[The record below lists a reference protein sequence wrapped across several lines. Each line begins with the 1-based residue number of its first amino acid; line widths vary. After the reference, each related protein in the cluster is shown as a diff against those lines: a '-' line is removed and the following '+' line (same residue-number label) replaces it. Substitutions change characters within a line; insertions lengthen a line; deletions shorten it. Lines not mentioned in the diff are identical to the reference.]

1 MGNVAST
8 VTTTVGVADLIRTE
22 QDKTAKQ
29 RWSEVTTIPTEPPGY
44 AAVAVGV
51 FLGAELG
58 ANRPPLVQ
66 LVGALGGGVLGNY
79 AFNALSTDIEGAIID
94 QEDGGPIDRVFGGG
108 GGGGSGASGGSGG
121 SKRPPDPPT
130 PIDYLETAGL
140 GLLGTKLLT
149 DAGTSISNFRNSL
162 SAGAKG
168 VGTAVEEVGAGAA
181 EEGVVGE
188 VIEGA
193 TLLAPIGL

>member
-58 ANRPPLVQ
+58 ANRSPLVQ
-66 LVGALGGGVLGNY
+66 LAGALGGGVLGNY

-108 GGGGSGASGGSGG
+108 GGGNGSGGGSAGG

-130 PIDYLETAGL
+130 PMDYIETGGL
-140 GLLGTKLLT
+140 ALLGTKLLT

>member
-1 MGNVAST
+1 M
-8 VTTTVGVADLIRTE
+8 
-22 QDKTAKQ
+22 
-29 RWSEVTTIPTEPPGY
+29 
-44 AAVAVGV
+44 
-51 FLGAELG
+51 
-58 ANRPPLVQ
+58 
-66 LVGALGGGVLGNY
+66 GNY
-79 AFNALSTDIEGAIID
+79 AYHALSTDIAGAIED

-108 GGGGSGASGGSGG
+108 GGGGSGASGGGG

-130 PIDYLETAGL
+130 PMDYIETGGL
-140 GLLGTKLLT
+140 ALLGTKFLA

-168 VGTAVEEVGAGAA
+168 VGTAVEEVGAGVA
-181 EEGVVGE
+181 EEGVVGAE

>member
-29 RWSEVTTIPTEPPGY
+29 RWSEVTTLPTEPPGY

-58 ANRPPLVQ
+58 ANRSPVVQ
-66 LVGALGGGVLGNY
+66 LAGALGGGVLGNY

-108 GGGGSGASGGSGG
+108 GGGGSGASGGGG

-130 PIDYLETAGL
+130 PMDYIETGGL
-140 GLLGTKLLT
+140 ALLGTKFLA

-168 VGTAVEEVGAGAA
+168 VGTAVEEVGAGVA
-181 EEGVVGE
+181 EEGVVGAE